1 MTGRAHTPA
10 FAMVGWRQGS
20 FVCEML
26 GEIIPDQVAEQ
37 RGLEYDRAGISYLM
51 DLAPRR
57 HRKAWEL
64 NDDLE
69 RSVTRW
75 YVPRD

>member
-1 MTGRAHTPA
+1 
-10 FAMVGWRQGS
+10 
-20 FVCEML
+20 ML